1 MHEFIKKIRQ
11 LIASDKIKEA
21 MDELEG
27 CFEDKDDD
35 LIHQLINHKATLLRS
50 RRDSRQGLISNGE
63 ENQIRARIRLSVL
76 EMLSEIENLKNEM
89 IHDCKENVNLPS
101 VFISYNHDD
110 SIIAN
115 HLKSALQENGI
126 LVKIDSETMKPGEK
140 IKDFIENSIKETD
153 VTLLIVSNKSLL
165 SAWVSMETI
174 LTFYYTK
181 FTSNKKFIAC
191 YIDDD
196 FFQPGFHL
204 GATKK
209 IDARIDEIDKLIPEY
224 IQNKI
229 DTISLNNEKTRL
241 YHLRNNLGDILLG
254 LKNSLSLDI
263 REDKF
268 EESVKKI
275 ITMQNERK

>member
-1 MHEFIKKIRQ
+1 MMHKFIKKIRQ
-11 LIASDKIKEA
+11 LIASDKIEKA
-21 MDELEG
+21 IDELEG
-27 CFEDKDDD
+27 YFEDKDDE
-35 LIHQLINHKATLLRS
+35 LITQLINHKAILIKS
-50 RRDSRQGLISNGE
+50 RRDGRQGLISNGE
-63 ENQIRARIRLSVL
+63 ENRIRTRIRISVL

-89 IHDCKENVNLPS
+89 IRDCKENVNLPS
-101 VFISYNHDD
+101 VFISYNHGDG
-110 SIIAN
+110 IIAN
-115 HLKSALQENGI
+115 QLKSALQENGI

-153 VTLLIVSNKSLL
+153 VTLSIVSNKSLL

-204 GATKK
+204 EATKK
-209 IDARIDEIDKLIPEY
+209 IDARIDEIDKLISEY

-254 LKNSLSLDI
+254 LKDSLSLDI

-275 ITMQNERK
+275 ISMIKV

>member
-1 MHEFIKKIRQ
+1 MMHKFIKKIRQ
-11 LIASDKIKEA
+11 LIASDKIEKA
-21 MDELEG
+21 IDELEG
-27 CFEDKDDD
+27 YFEDKDDE
-35 LIHQLINHKATLLRS
+35 LITQLINHKATLIKS
-50 RRDSRQGLISNGE
+50 RRDGRQGLISNGE
-63 ENQIRARIRLSVL
+63 ENRIRTRIRISVL

-89 IHDCKENVNLPS
+89 IRDCKENVNLPS
-101 VFISYNHDD
+101 VFISYNHGDG
-110 SIIAN
+110 IIAN
-115 HLKSALQENGI
+115 QLKSALQENGI

-153 VTLLIVSNKSLL
+153 VTLSIVSNKSLL

-181 FTSNKKFIAC
+181 FTSNKKIIAC
-191 YIDDD
+191 YIDND

-254 LKNSLSLDI
+254 LKDSLSLDI

-275 ITMQNERK
+275 ISMIKV